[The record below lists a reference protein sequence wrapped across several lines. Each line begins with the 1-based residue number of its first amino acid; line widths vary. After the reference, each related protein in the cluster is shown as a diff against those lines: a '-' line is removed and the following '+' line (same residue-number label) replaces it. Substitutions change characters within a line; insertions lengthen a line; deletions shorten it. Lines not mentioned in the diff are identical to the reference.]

1 MRLLNSYTIC
11 ITRPAISRQTICS
24 LGTTHSTNLHFAAL
38 ISKSES
44 TSILIQRGKYVY
56 SASAARRNGDHPHTN
71 FRELFETLRARGYY
85 FEVLG
90 EPITCVDAS
99 AYGALLVVDP
109 EDEWFPEERSK
120 LLADLRT
127 RGLSLVL
134 FADWYN
140 ASILQVRSLVAPL
153 FKKGCSDL

>member
-1 MRLLNSYTIC
+1 M
-11 ITRPAISRQTICS
+11 
-24 LGTTHSTNLHFAAL
+24 
-38 ISKSES
+38 
-44 TSILIQRGKYVY
+44 Y

-71 FRELFETLRARGYY
+71 FRELSETLRARRYF

-99 AYGALLVVDP
+99 AYDALLVIDP
-109 EDEWFPEERSK
+109 ENEWFPEVRSK
-120 LLADLRT
+120 LLADLCT

-140 ASILQVRSLVAPL
+140 AFVLQVRSLVAPL
-153 FKKGCSDL
+153 FKTGCSNQ